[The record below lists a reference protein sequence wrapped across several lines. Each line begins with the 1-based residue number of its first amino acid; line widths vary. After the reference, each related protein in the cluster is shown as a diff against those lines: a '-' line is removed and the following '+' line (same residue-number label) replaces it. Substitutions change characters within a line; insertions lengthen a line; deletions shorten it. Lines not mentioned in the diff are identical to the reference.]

1 MSCLYML
8 QRHNQSNA
16 ATRQSQ
22 TWGSEASE
30 TLSSTS
36 LFWTAGSPG
45 VAKMS
50 MDSMHFDMPM
60 ATSKAACFVASVQYM
75 TAMQSLHVPKKAKE
89 GWPWPRSTAL
99 TLQITC
105 ENLVQQP
112 PSVLSAASD
121 ATVWYATVADASN
134 FAAAAFDFIQH
145 ELGKGSCAQQPA
157 RQHNSAL

>member
-1 MSCLYML
+1 
-8 QRHNQSNA
+8 
-16 ATRQSQ
+16 
-22 TWGSEASE
+22 
-30 TLSSTS
+30 
-36 LFWTAGSPG
+36 
-45 VAKMS
+45 MS

-99 TLQITC
+99 TLQIT
-105 ENLVQQP
+105 
-112 PSVLSAASD
+112 
-121 ATVWYATVADASN
+121 YASN